1 MTSGQ
6 NMYVQQVV
14 MTPIEHVV
22 EPLVV
27 LSPALD
33 PVPNMSTTTNPI
45 QVSKPEPII
54 VKTVYTPSTSDQHD
68 DNQDAGVDDDL
79 SAAAAVLVTQDDDD
93 YMDVTISDKVAHHI
107 KTITLMIII
116 MICLIQFVATVGTV
130 VFWC

>member
-130 VFWC
+130 VF

>member
-1 MTSGQ
+1 
-6 NMYVQQVV
+6 
-14 MTPIEHVV
+14 
-22 EPLVV
+22 
-27 LSPALD
+27 
-33 PVPNMSTTTNPI
+33 MSTTTNPI

-130 VFWC
+130 VF